1 MVEPSQNHS
10 KDRIQGKARIFNQ
23 KRPEEVYSLNK
34 AMNNYKSLV
43 QIHKNSGWYT
53 PPKADG

>member
-1 MVEPSQNHS
+1 MILVLRNHFNF
-10 KDRIQGKARIFNQ
+10 KGKARIFNQ